1 VAASAGKTDM
11 FVDVTNMTA
20 REVQQLGH
28 MDDEGPVQRKWQPRT
43 TAGGGHRGYSV
54 GDVWGAACHAQRIN
68 GAYIKQDEW
77 ELPSESATAVQ
88 LKRKSNRN
96 IMMEALENPFMITD
110 EDRVAGAECLKFLQ
124 NDLTF
129 RALQNRLTDFDR
141 GVIKITAWS
150 DRFFPQAHKLELA
163 TVACLPNS
171 HQRAL
176 KRIEEQ
182 DRLNQTAGYIGA
194 IGDKVTITVDI
205 VRCIFSQKWN
215 TYYATGITANNET
228 VFFAIREPLNT
239 GTTLSF
245 RGTVKAHRDGQ
256 TQLNRVAAV

>member
-1 VAASAGKTDM
+1 M
-11 FVDVTNMTA
+11 FIDVTNMTA
-20 REVQQLGH
+20 REVQRLGH
-28 MDDEGPVQRKWQPRT
+28 MDDEGPVQRKWQPRR

-54 GDVWGAACHAQRIN
+54 EDVWGAACHAQRIN

-110 EDRVAGAECLKFLQ
+110 EDRAAGEACQKFIQ
-124 NDLTF
+124 NELTF
-129 RALQNRLTDFDR
+129 RALQNKLTDFDR
-141 GVIKITAWS
+141 SVMKITAVA
-150 DRFFPQAHKLELA
+150 DRFFPQGHRLELA

-194 IGDKVTITVDI
+194 IGDKVTVTVDI
-205 VRCIFSQKWN
+205 VRCVFSQKWN

-239 GTTLSF
+239 GTLLTL

-256 TQLNRVAAV
+256 TQLNRVAVV

>member
-1 VAASAGKTDM
+1 M
-11 FVDVTNMTA
+11 FVDVSNMTA
-20 REVQQLGH
+20 REIQRLGH
-28 MDDEGPVQRKWQPRT
+28 EDDEGPVQRQWTSRRS
-43 TAGGGHRGYSV
+43 AGNGHSGYSV
-54 GDVWGAACHAQRIN
+54 ADVWSAACHAQRIN

-110 EDRVAGAECLKFLQ
+110 EDRATGAECLKFIS
-124 NDLTF
+124 NDMTF
-129 RALQNRLTDFDR
+129 RALQNKLTDFDR
-141 GVIKITAWS
+141 SVMKITAVT
-150 DRFFPQAHKLELA
+150 DRFFPQAHRLELA

-171 HQRAL
+171 HERAL
-176 KRIEEQ
+176 KRIAEQ
-182 DRLNQTAGYIGA
+182 DRLNQTAGL
-194 IGDKVTITVDI
+194 IGDVGEKITITLDI
-205 VRCIFSQKWN
+205 VRCVFSQKWN

-228 VFFAIREPLNT
+228 VFFAIRQPLNT

-256 TQLNRVAAV
+256 TQLNRVSVL

>member
-1 VAASAGKTDM
+1 M
-11 FVDVTNMTA
+11 FVDVSTMTP
-20 REVQQLGH
+20 REIQRLGH
-28 MDDEGPVQRKWQPRT
+28 EDDEGPVQRQWTSRRS
-43 TAGGGHRGYSV
+43 AGNGHSGYSV
-54 GDVWGAACHAQRIN
+54 ADVWSAACHAQRIN

-110 EDRVAGAECLKFLQ
+110 EDRATGAECLKFIS
-124 NDLTF
+124 NDMTF
-129 RALQNRLTDFDR
+129 RALQNKLTDFDR
-141 GVIKITAWS
+141 SVMKITAVT
-150 DRFFPQAHKLELA
+150 DRFFPQAHRLELA

-171 HQRAL
+171 HERAL
-176 KRIEEQ
+176 KRIAEQ
-182 DRLNQTAGYIGA
+182 DRLNQTAGL
-194 IGDKVTITVDI
+194 IGDVGEKITITLDI
-205 VRCIFSQKWN
+205 VRCVFSQKWN

-228 VFFAIREPLNT
+228 VFFAIRQPLNT

-256 TQLNRVAAV
+256 TQLNRVSVL

>member
-1 VAASAGKTDM
+1 M

-20 REVQQLGH
+20 RDVQRLGH
-28 MDDEGPVQRKWQPRT
+28 EDDEGPVQRQWTSRRS
-43 TAGGGHRGYSV
+43 AGGGHRGYSIS
-54 GDVWGAACHAQRIN
+54 DVWGAACHAQRIN

-110 EDRVAGAECLKFLQ
+110 EDRSAGEACLTVIQ
-124 NDLTF
+124 NDMTV

-141 GVIKITAWS
+141 SVMKITAVT
-150 DRFFPQAHKLELA
+150 DRFFPQMHRLELA

-182 DRLNQTAGYIGA
+182 DRIKQTAGYIGT
-194 IGDKVTITVDI
+194 IGDKVTVTLDI
-205 VRCIFSQKWN
+205 VRCNFSQKWN

-239 GTTLSF
+239 GTLLTV
-245 RGTVKAHRDGQ
+245 RGTVKAHRDKQ
-256 TQLNRVAAV
+256 TQLNRVAVV

>member
-1 VAASAGKTDM
+1 M
-11 FVDVTNMTA
+11 FVDVSNMTP
-20 REVQQLGH
+20 REIQRLGH
-28 MDDEGPVQRKWQPRT
+28 EDDEGPVQRQWTSRRS
-43 TAGGGHRGYSV
+43 AVNDHSGYSV
-54 GDVWGAACHAQRIN
+54 ADVWSAACHAQRIN

-110 EDRVAGAECLKFLQ
+110 EDRATGAECLKFIS
-124 NDLTF
+124 NDMTF
-129 RALQNRLTDFDR
+129 RALQNKLTDFDR
-141 GVIKITAWS
+141 SVMKITAVT
-150 DRFFPQAHKLELA
+150 DRFFPQAHRLELA

-171 HQRAL
+171 HERAL
-176 KRIEEQ
+176 KRIAEQ
-182 DRLNQTAGYIGA
+182 DRLNQTAGL
-194 IGDKVTITVDI
+194 IGDVGEKITITLDI
-205 VRCIFSQKWN
+205 VRCVFSQKWN

-228 VFFAIREPLNT
+228 VFFAIRQPLNT

-256 TQLNRVAAV
+256 TQLNRVSVL

>member
-1 VAASAGKTDM
+1 M

-20 REVQQLGH
+20 RDVQRLGH
-28 MDDEGPVQRKWQPRT
+28 EDDTGPVQPKWTSRRS
-43 TAGGGHRGYSV
+43 AGGGHHGYSV
-54 GDVWGAACHAQRIN
+54 SDVWGAACHAQRIN
-68 GAYIKQDEW
+68 GTYIKEDHWEW
-77 ELPSESATAVQ
+77 PSENATAMQ
-88 LKRKSNRN
+88 LSRKSNRN

-110 EDRVAGAECLKFLQ
+110 EDRVAGETCLKFIQ
-124 NDLTF
+124 NDMTF
-129 RALQNRLTDFDR
+129 RALKNQLTDFDR
-141 GVIKITAWS
+141 SVMKITAVT
-150 DRFFPQAHKLELA
+150 DRFFPQMHRLELA

-182 DRLNQTAGYIGA
+182 DRLKQTAGYLGA
-194 IGDKVTITVDI
+194 IGDKITVTLDI
-205 VRCIFSQKWN
+205 VRCVFSQKWN

-228 VFFAIREPLNT
+228 VFFAFREFLNT

-256 TQLNRVAAV
+256 TQLNRVAVV

>member
-1 VAASAGKTDM
+1 M

-20 REVQQLGH
+20 REIQRLGH
-28 MDDEGPVQRKWQPRT
+28 EDDTGPVQRQWKPRT
-43 TAGGGHRGYSV
+43 SAGGGHRGYSV
-54 GDVWGAACHAQRIN
+54 SDVWSAACHAQRIN

-88 LKRKSNRN
+88 LRRKSNRN
-96 IMMEALENPFMITD
+96 IMMDALENPFMITD
-110 EDRVAGAECLKFLQ
+110 EDRVAGEQCLKFIS
-124 NDLTF
+124 NDMTF
-129 RALQNRLTDFDR
+129 RALKNQLTDFDR
-141 GVIKITAWS
+141 SVMKITAVA

-176 KRIEEQ
+176 KRIAEQ

-194 IGDKVTITVDI
+194 VGDKVTVNVDI
-205 VRCIFSQKWN
+205 VRCVFSQKWN
-215 TYYATGITANNET
+215 TYYATAVTDKNET

-239 GTTLSF
+239 GTLLSVQ
-245 RGTVKAHRDGQ
+245 GTVKAHRDGQ
-256 TQLNRVAAV
+256 TQLNRVRVI

>member
-1 VAASAGKTDM
+1 M

-20 REVQQLGH
+20 REVQRLGH
-28 MDDEGPVQRKWQPRT
+28 MDDEGPVQRKWQPRA

-129 RALQNRLTDFDR
+129 RALQNKLTDFDR
-141 GVIKITAWS
+141 SVMKITAVT
-150 DRFFPQAHKLELA
+150 DRFFPQGHRLELA

-171 HQRAL
+171 HERAL
-176 KRIEEQ
+176 KRIQEQ
-182 DRLNQTAGYIGA
+182 DRLNQTTGAYIGTV
-194 IGDKVTITVDI
+194 GTRVTVKIEV
-205 VRCIFSQKWN
+205 VRCMFSQKWN
-215 TYYATGITANNET
+215 RWYASGITESNEQ
-228 VFFAIREPLNT
+228 VFFANRENYTP
-239 GTTLSF
+239 GTRLTVQ
-245 RGTVKAHRDGQ
+245 GTVKAHRDGQ
-256 TQLNRVAAV
+256 TQLSRVRML

>member
-1 VAASAGKTDM
+1 MPG
-11 FVDVTNMTA
+11 FVDVSNMSTLEIK
-20 REVQQLGH
+20 RLGQ
-28 MDDEGPVQRKWQPRT
+28 MDDYDEPETWRPRQRAT
-43 TAGGGHRGYSV
+43 HVGHRGYAVSE
-54 GDVWGAACHAQRIN
+54 VWAAACHAQRIN

-110 EDRVAGAECLKFLQ
+110 EDRVAGEQCLKFLQ

-129 RALQNRLTDFDR
+129 RALQNKLTDFDR
-141 GVIKITAWS
+141 SVMKVTAMA
-150 DRFFPQAHKLELA
+150 DRFFPQAHRLELA

-171 HQRAL
+171 HQRAM

-182 DRLNQTAGYIGA
+182 DRINQTMGYIGT
-194 IGDKVTITVDI
+194 IGDKVTVTVDI
-205 VRCIFSQKWN
+205 VRCVFSQKWN

-239 GTTLSF
+239 GTTLTL

-256 TQLNRVAAV
+256 TQLNRVSVQ